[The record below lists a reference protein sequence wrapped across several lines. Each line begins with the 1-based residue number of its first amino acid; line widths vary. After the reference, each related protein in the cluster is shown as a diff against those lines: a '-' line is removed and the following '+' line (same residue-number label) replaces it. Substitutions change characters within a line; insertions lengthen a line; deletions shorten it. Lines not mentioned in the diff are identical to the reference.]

1 MLLRLTLALMI
12 SALAVTSGYA
22 SHCPFCSSQGQTLA
36 GELTSADMIVVATL
50 KSSEQDAQDFTR
62 SKSVF
67 TIDRVIKP
75 HTSYAAKE
83 SFTVAR
89 YIQQVKPGAEPKF
102 LLFCY
107 INNAPN
113 DLPTSAVASGVVFAR
128 FQNASVDAYRGDEIK
143 ADSKLPEYLEKT
155 FALKDKDQPTRLRFY
170 FEYLESPEL
179 FISTDA
185 LMEFG
190 NADYK
195 DVRPI
200 AEKLP
205 ADTLLKWIKD
215 PNTSPSRFGLYGMLL
230 GHCGKA
236 EHAGAV
242 RKLIDDPDNA
252 YSLGLDGMLAGYLL
266 LDPKTGWELLRGI
279 IGNQKKDF
287 TTRYAALRTVRFFHD
302 YRPDVLKPEQLVEG
316 MKELAR
322 QDDIADIA
330 IDDLRKWK
338 VFDETGYVLGFVGQE
353 SHGSPITKRAIL
365 RFALQAAEA
374 GKADAKAFV
383 DKARAD
389 NPERV
394 KETEELLRDE
404 TPKPATT
411 TKTDATSKK

>member
-1 MLLRLTLALMI
+1 MSLRTVFTLLFILSSVATAT
-12 SALAVTSGYA
+12 A
-22 SHCPFCSSQGQTLA
+22 CPFCSSQGQTLA
-36 GELTSADMIVVATL
+36 GELASADMIVVATL
-50 KSSEQDAQDFTR
+50 KSSEQDPQDFTR

-67 TIDRVIKP
+67 AIDKVIKP
-75 HTSYAAKE
+75 HSAFEKATS
-83 SFTVAR
+83 FPVAR
-89 YIQQVKPGAEPKF
+89 YIQQVKKGAEPKF

-107 INNAPN
+107 INNDPA
-113 DLPTSAVASGVVFAR
+113 DAARSAVASGMVFA
-128 FQNASVDAYRGDEIK
+128 QYLKASVDAYRGDEIK
-143 ADSKLPEYLEKT
+143 ADSKLPDYLEQT
-155 FALKDKDQPTRLRFY
+155 FALKDKDQPTRLKFY
-170 FEYLESPEL
+170 FDHLESPEL

-195 DVRPI
+195 DVRPV

-236 EHAGAV
+236 EHASAV

-252 YSLGLDGMLAGYLL
+252 FSLGLDGMLAGYAM
-266 LDPKTGWELLRGI
+266 LDPKAGWEHLRGI
-279 IGNQKKDF
+279 AGDRKKDF
-287 TTRYAALRTVRFFHD
+287 STRYAALRTIRFFHEF
-302 YRPDVLKPEQLVEG
+302 RPEVLKTEQLLDG
-316 MKELAR
+316 MKALAT

-338 VFDETGYVLGFVGQE
+338 VWDETGTVLGFAGQE
-353 SHGSPITKRAIL
+353 SHNSLITKRAIL

-374 GKADAKAFV
+374 GKADAKEFV

-394 KETEELLRDE
+394 KETEDLLRDE
-404 TPKPATT
+404 TPKVAPTT
-411 TKTDATSKK
+411 TKTDATTKK